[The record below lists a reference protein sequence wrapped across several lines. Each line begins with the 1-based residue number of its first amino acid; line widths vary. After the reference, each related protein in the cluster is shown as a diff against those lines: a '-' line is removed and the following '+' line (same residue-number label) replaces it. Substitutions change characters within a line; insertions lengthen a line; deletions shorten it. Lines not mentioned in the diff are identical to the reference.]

1 MAPKGLALVEK
12 FKQERPRYAK
22 LPRVRK
28 LEGLFQRGIPNNV
41 KRGVERTALR
51 YTVSNSTHQGEMTAQ
66 IGFAQRLLEYTSKG
80 IKESNLASDDWVKKS
95 LQTIDDGILA
105 ANAKQMVAEIGA
117 RGPISGSICVTPEFE
132 AYTGGIFEDTTGCTS
147 LDHSISI
154 AGYGTDAA
162 TGKDYWVVRNSWG
175 TYWGE
180 RGWFRVLR
188 GANHLFIEDDCAWAV
203 PDVFTAGNPSFG
215 TGPAGN
221 FPCDEDGGNC
231 KATA

>member
-1 MAPKGLALVEK
+1 
-12 FKQERPRYAK
+12 RPRYAK

-105 ANAKQMVAEIGA
+105 ANAKQMVLEKRFNKRDPELVTLMVQLRQLRTKLAGA
-117 RGPISGSICVTPEFE
+117 AKRLLADTRMPAADSSDAQLLGLAKATVKRAKWDPSSWKRVVINRGKKRHEQRMRE
-132 AYTGGIFEDTTGCTS
+132 A
-147 LDHSISI
+147 
-154 AGYGTDAA
+154 
-162 TGKDYWVVRNSWG
+162 R
-175 TYWGE
+175 
-180 RGWFRVLR
+180 
-188 GANHLFIEDDCAWAV
+188 
-203 PDVFTAGNPSFG
+203 
-215 TGPAGN
+215 
-221 FPCDEDGGNC
+221 EDGQYLRIWRWTEVWEDFQVCAAEEVEGELRLVYY
-231 KATA
+231 